1 MKSLATIFL
10 ILYIATALTE
20 VSANVI
26 SNEDLQ
32 NSFNQLEETVKADQ
46 IEKIKLES
54 TISNLQHELE
64 SFKNKSETNSKWI
77 EEEQENMNTTR
88 AIVTRLDKISRI
100 GTSCSH
106 IASLGN
112 LESGSFLLDTDGEG
126 NQSPYEAYCKMPER
140 TTIVGK
146 EVSYDFDNCNETFCS
161 EKNITYDAPLPQL
174 NLLVDKSPSCSQIIT
189 FECQSAPVMTL
200 SQSGNGATYHL
211 QLRYRN
217 GEYFNVSSGDNC
229 NKMWPQMMSDSF
241 ISNSKLLPIIA
252 IRYGPLEFE
261 WQKAKITLSELKCD
275 PYEEQT
281 LEDRLDQ
288 IENELTNVKSLI
300 NDKITNLSSTT
311 SRSTI
316 DRANCSIGG
325 DFQCANG
332 LCIQKSWLCDGEDD
346 CGDGSDE
353 QYCT

>member
-288 IENELTNVKSLI
+288 IENELTNVKSQI
-300 NDKITNLSSTT
+300 NDEITNLK
-311 SRSTI
+311 RGKLVQG
-316 DRANCSIGG
+316 NCGREKL
-325 DFQCANG
+325 QCHSG
-332 LCIQKSWLCDGEDD
+332 KCINESFICDGDDD
-346 CGDGSDE
+346 CGDSSDE